1 MTGKNNLKK
10 QYERRGEKVETYSI
24 KKLKA
29 GAASVLIGVGLF
41 FGTGVVEASDNATV
55 QQSGNKKLGDDTETS
70 VSETTSVEVKPAEK
84 KAENTG
90 EKAAEAVAEK
100 LNPQTSEKAQTAEKT
115 QQETDKSLLLQK
127 IEELKAQLERI
138 KNNSKQQSMINDAT
152 SKLATAEALA
162 QTSATQQE
170 VDKKAKEISS
180 LTVILK
186 SIKAEETVKENK
198 NQDSRND
205 KKMQEGTGFRD
216 GGAAGTGVGAD
227 VEDATSKPKV
237 ERPGYTDR
245 ELSKKLA
252 SQVTWLDFSDESHWH
267 DVDKEN
273 GKIYLKEGSYY
284 ETEVYPG
291 YSVKVRVKSLKPFQ
305 ATEIYRKRMENR
317 QATDEEKATFDPN
330 ATNTYLTR
338 NYKAGADA
346 RISATEQGQFSTIK
360 RNGFDTG
367 NKKTTIAADDYGY
380 NWGVQFD
387 VSATYNGHTVRPA
400 VLMTDGESANPG
412 ENIIFTTNGDGWKQ
426 IIELE
431 KIGGTT
437 KPFKPTNLDN
447 LHTTELESVPGE
459 PWVGNW
465 NDLKG
470 MMDGTT
476 LVPVGKAGKKIAP
489 KYFASPDQENGGLG
503 TGVFG
508 PVVTSDPYSVPVVMT
523 KGATEIGM
531 YVLTQGMQSAM
542 MGIIPIDEGDA
553 PESYGEAVHVINKK
567 DTFTGATIHQPYLG
581 SKSPDPD
588 TKNTKNWLGDDMS
601 EDADEGVKQLL
612 PDNLKESEGNIIK
625 ANISKPGSYTLNVQ
639 ANRGGADKAYIRSWI
654 DFNED
659 GHFDADEAS
668 EIAEITQDGTV
679 ELHFK
684 NKPSINPE
692 TLLEAGTR
700 VRISTERS
708 EIENPTG
715 TAFSGEVE
723 DFVAKITHPPK
734 GEKIT
739 SIGNTKETQR
749 GEINFTAQGKNV
761 YLENH
766 PKTEIDTTVQP
777 TYIDNKTGQ
786 VVTLTTDGTYT
797 VEGQGTYKFTT
808 TTTGATVTVEFTP
821 VAGFVGKAD
830 GISIRRQDTNKT
842 TTDWGV
848 YNPTNDPS
856 IKNVNDVLN
865 SMDGLYIPEVTVSTS
880 ANNAASTN
888 LQGLTQKGQPT
899 FNVETSSTP
908 VTASATHPAKL
919 VDPRTGTVTTDT
931 TVDALEEGTT
941 NKIGTYTIAPET
953 GEVTFTPNKDFTG
966 IPAPATISVEVELGH
981 DKAGDVTK
989 QTLTG
994 TYTPTIIQV
1003 TPTGTPVNIKGIQG
1017 ATQEG
1022 IPTFTPGKG
1031 NIGTEEHPV
1040 EKSVPMD
1047 TTAYKLL
1054 GGENGKTPLDEVP
1067 AMSEDGT
1074 KQVGTYTISVVEEKP
1089 VVTFTPTDKTYV
1101 GKLKS
1106 VTVQGKDTNGT
1117 KATATYTVT
1126 VIGVTPTGTNASSE
1140 GIQGSPQNATVTFA
1154 PGEGN
1159 IGTEENPV
1167 KKSVSMDPTAYKL
1180 LGGENGKTPL
1190 DEVPA
1195 MSEDGKK
1202 QVGTYTI
1209 SVVEGKPVVTFTPT
1223 DKTYAGKLKPVT
1235 VQGKDTNGT
1244 EATATYTP
1252 VVKAAVPTVEIPKTT
1267 DVQGAVQT
1275 VTPVFTPGKNTV
1287 NNQETEVPFES
1298 TSKAKLIDPSKTG
1311 EEAEVISLEIPK
1323 QGTYTIDDSG
1333 VVTFTPLPTFKG
1345 EATGVT
1351 IVRKDK
1357 NGTPATATYSPS
1369 VVGVTPTGTNASSEG
1384 IQGSPQNTTVTFTP
1398 GEGNIGTKENPVK
1411 KSVPITIS
1419 ATNPA
1424 KFVVDGQPVE
1434 TTTIPAKEGDKE
1446 VGTYTIEP
1454 ATGKVTF
1461 TPNKDYSG
1469 TPTPVTVQ
1477 AKDDNGTPATATYT
1491 PVVKAAVPTV
1501 EIPKTTDV
1509 QGAVQT
1515 VTPVFT
1521 PGKNTVNN
1529 QETEVPFESTSK
1541 AKLIDP
1547 SKTGEEA
1554 EVISLEIPKQGTY
1567 TIDDSGVVTFTPL
1580 PTFKGEAT
1588 GVTIVRKDKNGTPA
1602 TATYSP
1608 SVVGVTPTG
1617 TNASS
1622 EGIQGSPQEVTVTFT
1637 PGKGNIGTEENPVVK
1652 SVPMDP
1658 TAYKLLGG
1666 ENGTTPLDEVPAMS
1680 EDGKKQVGTYTIS
1693 VVEGKPVVTFTP
1705 TDKTYAGKLKPV
1717 TVQGK
1722 DTNGTEATAT
1732 YTPTVR
1738 PDTKFVVIGKDG
1750 KETELSP
1757 SKDGKQPEEKIAGYK
1772 VVKTETDK
1780 DGNTK
1785 YIYEKVTTS
1794 LKDKEGNEIPNY
1806 PTEEGDQPKKDI
1818 PGYKFVETKK
1828 LPNGDVE
1835 HVYEKV
1841 EKPKEIIRDKDGNP
1855 IPGFEYAVMSPTLD
1869 IPEYVYVET
1878 VTDPDGTVRHIYR
1891 PVETVRKDKDG
1902 NPIPNVPTKE
1912 KGTKGSKGIPGYRLV
1927 ETKKLPN
1934 GDVEH
1939 VYEKVKG
1946 TTTWVDEYGNVLI
1959 SKEEGILDPTKV
1971 SGYEFVRTDVDK
1983 EGNVRHVFKK
1993 VSTSPS
1999 PVSSVTIS
2007 WTDEEGN
2014 PIKVTENGTRGH
2026 GVIPGYEYVR
2036 TVTDK
2041 NGNVRHIFR
2050 KVTPGEEKVQVKR
2063 LANTGTTETNT
2074 GLAGLGF
2081 GILGGLLAAT
2091 KRRKNK

>member
-1 MTGKNNLKK
+1 MVGKNNEYVNQKK
-10 QYERRGEKVETYSI
+10 AGNKFEKYSI
-24 KKLKA
+24 KKLKV
-29 GAASVLIGVGLF
+29 GAASVLIGAGF
-41 FGTGVVEASDNATV
+41 FLGHHVEASEVISGTTVVPTQENGTEEKEKKISEVTDTIVQPEVVPTTNNGTTATP
-55 QQSGNKKLGDDTETS
+55 KTEVVSTS
-70 VSETTSVEVKPAEK
+70 KTEVVETPKAPEALVAEK
-84 KAENTG
+84 KANVEAPVELKVQTTG
-90 EKAAEAVAEK
+90 LQEKVSALESEVNRIRANEKHKSQIEQAEK
-100 LNPQTSEKAQTAEKT
+100 LIEEAKDLQASKTAT
-115 QQETDKSLLLQK
+115 QKEVDAKVKEIKSL
-127 IEELKAQLERI
+127 
-138 KNNSKQQSMINDAT
+138 T
-152 SKLATAEALA
+152 F
-162 QTSATQQE
+162 
-170 VDKKAKEISS
+170 
-180 LTVILK
+180 ILK
-186 SIKAEETVKENK
+186 SMKAEETVKPKK
-198 NQDSRND
+198 NQDSRNG
-205 KKMQEGTGFRD
+205 KKMVKGTGFRI
-216 GGAAGTGVGAD
+216 GEAEPGSTPSTPTGISAD
-227 VEDATSKPKV
+227 VEDATSNPKV
-237 ERPGYTDR
+237 ARPGYTDR

-252 SQVTWLDFSDESHWH
+252 SQVTWLDFSDENHWH
-267 DVDKEN
+267 NVDKEN

-291 YSVKVRVKSLKPFQ
+291 YRVKVRVKSLKPFQ

-330 ATNTYLTR
+330 ATNKYLTGSH
-338 NYKAGADA
+338 KLGADA
-346 RISATEQGQFSTIK
+346 RISATEQGQFSTI
-360 RNGFDTG
+360 RSNGFYTG
-367 NKKTTIAADDYGY
+367 NKKTTIAVDNDGS

-387 VSATYNGHTVRPA
+387 VSATYNGHTARPA

-426 IIELE
+426 IVELQ
-431 KIGGTT
+431 KYGGNA
-437 KPFKPTNLDN
+437 KPFKPMNLDDI
-447 LHTTELESVPGE
+447 HTTELESLPGE
-459 PWVGNW
+459 PWTGNW
-465 NDLKG
+465 NDLKR
-470 MMDGTT
+470 MMGGTT
-476 LVPVGKAGKKIAP
+476 LVPVGQDGKKIAP
-489 KYFASPDQENGGLG
+489 KYFANPDQENGGLG

-508 PVVTSDPYSVPVVMT
+508 PVVTSNPYSVPVVMT

-567 DTFTGATIHQPYLG
+567 DTSTGATIHQPYLG

-588 TKNTKNWLGDDMS
+588 TKNTKNWVGDDVS

-639 ANRGGADKAYIRSWI
+639 ANRGGANTAYVRSWI
-654 DFNED
+654 DFNEN
-659 GHFDADEAS
+659 GRFDADEAS
-668 EIAEITQDGTV
+668 EIATVTQDGTV

-715 TAFSGEVE
+715 IAFSGEVE

-734 GEKIT
+734 GEKKT
-739 SIGNTKETQR
+739 SVGHTKETQS
-749 GEINFTAQGKNV
+749 GEIRFTAQGKNV
-761 YLENH
+761 YLETH
-766 PKTEIDTTVQP
+766 PNTEIDTTVQP

-856 IKNVNDVLN
+856 ITNVNDVLN
-865 SMDGLYIPEVTVSTS
+865 SMDGLYIPEVVVSTS
-880 ANNAASTN
+880 VNNAESKN
-888 LQGLTQKGQPT
+888 LQGLTQKGKPT
-899 FNVETSSTP
+899 FNVETSPNP

-919 VDPRTGTVTTDT
+919 VDPKTGTVTTDT
-931 TVDALEEGTT
+931 TVDAFENGTT
-941 NKIGTYTIAPET
+941 NKIGTYTIVPET

-966 IPAPATISVEVELGH
+966 IPAPATIFVEVELGH

-989 QTLTG
+989 KTLTG

-1017 ATQEG
+1017 TTQEG

-1031 NIGTEEHPV
+1031 NIGTEENPV
-1040 EKSVPMD
+1040 EKSVPMNP
-1047 TTAYKLL
+1047 TAYKLL
-1054 GGENGKTPLDEVP
+1054 GGENGTTPLDEVP

-1074 KQVGTYTISVVEEKP
+1074 KE
-1089 VVTFTPTDKTYV
+1089 
-1101 GKLKS
+1101 
-1106 VTVQGKDTNGT
+1106 
-1117 KATATYTVT
+1117 
-1126 VIGVTPTGTNASSE
+1126 
-1140 GIQGSPQNATVTFA
+1140 
-1154 PGEGN
+1154 
-1159 IGTEENPV
+1159 
-1167 KKSVSMDPTAYKL
+1167 
-1180 LGGENGKTPL
+1180 
-1190 DEVPA
+1190 
-1195 MSEDGKK
+1195 
-1202 QVGTYTI
+1202 VGTYTI

-1244 EATATYTP
+1244 EATATYTLTVIGVTPAGTNASSEGIQGSPQEVTVTFTPGKGNIGTEENPVVKSVPMNPTAYKLLGGENGTTPLDEVPAMSEDGKKQVGTYTISIVEGKPVVTFTPTDKTYAGKLKPVTVQGKDRNGTEATATYSP

-1287 NNQETEVPFES
+1287 NKVKTEVPFES

-1311 EEAEVISLEIPK
+1311 DEREVTTLVVEK
-1323 QGTYTIDDSG
+1323 QGTYTIDDNG

-1345 EATGVT
+1345 EATPVT

-1369 VVGVTPTGTNASSEG
+1369 VVEVTPTGTNASSEG
-1384 IQGSPQNTTVTFTP
+1384 IQGSPQEGTVTFTP
-1398 GEGNIGTKENPVK
+1398 GKGNIGTKENPVEK
-1411 KSVPITIS
+1411 TVPLTIS

-1434 TTTIPAKEGDKE
+1434 ETTIPAKEGDKQI
-1446 VGTYTIEP
+1446 GTYTIEP

-1477 AKDDNGTPATATYT
+1477 AKDDNGTPATATYS

-1509 QGAVQT
+1509 QGAKQT

-1529 QETEVPFESTSK
+1529 VKTEVPFEPTSK

-1547 SKTGEEA
+1547 SKTGDER
-1554 EVISLEIPKQGTY
+1554 EVTTLVVKDQGTY
-1567 TIDDSGVVTFTPL
+1567 TIDDNGVVTFTPL

-1588 GVTIVRKDKNGTPA
+1588 AVSIVRKDKNGTPA
-1602 TATYSP
+1602 TATYTP

-1622 EGIQGSPQEVTVTFT
+1622 EGIQGSPQEATVTFT
-1637 PGKGNIGTEENPVVK
+1637 PGKGNIGTEENPVEK
-1652 SVPMDP
+1652 TIQMNPD
-1658 TAYKLLGG
+1658 AYKLLGG
-1666 ENGTTPLDEVPAMS
+1666 ENGTTPLDTVPAMS
-1680 EDGKKQVGTYTIS
+1680 EDGKKQVGTYKIS

-1705 TDKTYAGKLKPV
+1705 TDKTYTGKLKPV

-1738 PDTKFVVIGKDG
+1738 PVPIENG
-1750 KETELSP
+1750 KENKP
-1757 SKDGKQPEEKIAGYK
+1757 SE
-1772 VVKTETDK
+1772 
-1780 DGNTK
+1780 
-1785 YIYEKVTTS
+1785 
-1794 LKDKEGNEIPNY
+1794 
-1806 PTEEGDQPKKDI
+1806 
-1818 PGYKFVETKK
+1818 
-1828 LPNGDVE
+1828 
-1835 HVYEKV
+1835 
-1841 EKPKEIIRDKDGNP
+1841 KEIIRDIDGNP

-1878 VTDPDGTVRHIYR
+1878 VIDPDGTVRHIYR
-1891 PVETVRKDKDG
+1891 PVETVHKDKDG
-1902 NPIPNVPTKE
+1902 NSIPNVASKE
-1912 KGTKGSKGIPGYRLV
+1912 KGKKESKAIPGYRLV
-1927 ETKKLPN
+1927 ATKKLPN
-1934 GDVEH
+1934 GDIEH
-1939 VYEKVKG
+1939 IYEKVQA
-1946 TTTWVDEYGNVLI
+1946 TTTWVDELGNVI
-1959 SKEEGILDPTKV
+1959 QPTEEGLLNPSEIP
-1971 SGYEFVRTDVDK
+1971 GYEFVRT
-1983 EGNVRHVFKK
+1983 E
-1993 VSTSPS
+1993 
-1999 PVSSVTIS
+1999 
-2007 WTDEEGN
+2007 TDA
-2014 PIKVTENGTRGH
+2014 
-2026 GVIPGYEYVR
+2026 
-2036 TVTDK
+2036 
-2041 NGNVRHIFR
+2041 NGNVRHIYRQVAQSPATVEQR
-2050 KVTPGEEKVQVKR
+2050 KNELP
-2063 LANTGTTETNT
+2063 NTGTGNEFTIF
-2074 GLAGLGF
+2074 GAAAVSILAGLGIAIP
-2081 GILGGLLAAT
+2081 G
-2091 KRRKNK
+2091 KKKEEEK